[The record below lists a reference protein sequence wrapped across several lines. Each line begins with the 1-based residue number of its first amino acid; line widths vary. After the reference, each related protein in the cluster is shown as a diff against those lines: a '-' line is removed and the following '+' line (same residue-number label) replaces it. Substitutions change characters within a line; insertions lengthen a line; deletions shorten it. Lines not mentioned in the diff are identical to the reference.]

1 MVDACRAGL
10 AKEIRRHFGATLESA
25 PNEFAITPWGWY
37 RTDLPEQA
45 QSVPVD
51 PLFNEFAIDNSAEEL
66 SIYKH

>member
-1 MVDACRAGL
+1 MTGLLEWLTRAVRDLSQRLTSSPSRLG
-10 AKEIRRHFGATLESA
+10 
-25 PNEFAITPWGWY
+25 GWY

-66 SIYKH
+66 SIYEH